1 VRQKELQ
8 KLQKYHEEVR
18 SKKGYQAVTKDE
30 MEVTK
35 QLPKV
40 TKKEADT
47 HLKKNTHGFKRA
59 E

>member
-8 KLQKYHEEVR
+8 KLQKYHEEEGV
-18 SKKGYQAVTKDE
+18 KKGYQAVTKDE

-47 HLKKNTHGFKRA
+47 HLKKKYPRI
-59 E
+59 